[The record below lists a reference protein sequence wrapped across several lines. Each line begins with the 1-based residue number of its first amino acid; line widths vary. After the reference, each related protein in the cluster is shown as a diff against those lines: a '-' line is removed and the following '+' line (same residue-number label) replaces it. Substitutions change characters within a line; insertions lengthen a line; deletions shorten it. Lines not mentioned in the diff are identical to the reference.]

1 MGIRLK
7 IKVSDPELGLLL
19 RGNESNRSLR
29 GRCAGICWCR
39 QAKGR
44 YLTQMAKSE
53 LRKCQMF
60 LTQVHVSGNLLNNVK
75 SIWETNFFDALQ
87 SKAVFRFCSERG
99 INRTVKPWKYSEW
112 RPRPWSVAGTFPLN
126 RTTGQRV
133 WHRKGGENYRQW
145 HREERPSLWP
155 NWGMS
160 FLETLL

>member
-1 MGIRLK
+1 MNQIVPSAAVVRGFADADRPRVDISLK
-7 IKVSDPELGLLL
+7 WLSLSCGNVKCFGL
-19 RGNESNRSLR
+19 
-29 GRCAGICWCR
+29 
-39 QAKGR
+39 K
-44 YLTQMAKSE
+44 
-53 LRKCQMF
+53 
-60 LTQVHVSGNLLNNVK
+60 HVLYNVGPTFMNHMSGNLLNNVE
-75 SIWETNFFDALQ
+75 SIWGETNFFDALQ

-155 NWGMS
+155 KCGVS